1 MLSVKSLLKRAQS
14 LYQSA
19 SIHCQEKLSK
29 VHSCCSCSMTS
40 LLNAGISGD
49 IGYIRTSH
57 FATFEKYFGVV
68 VFSATKS
75 KLIMQNTP
83 RRSSSAFPVL
93 AEKASGEGRR
103 VVHYE
108 RRRFPEKDAPFLPSQ
123 PVSPGPSVQPR
134 VKARQKDLHQTI
146 ITRNKDFAL
155 DQLLV
160 LTLPSV
166 GKNFDFWFL
175 MFSSGWERAQKGCLT
190 QWRGICL
197 GAAWVGIKQG
207 ERTHYG

>member
-57 FATFEKYFGVV
+57 FATFDKYFGVV

-103 VVHYE
+103 VCTMRE
-108 RRRFPEKDAPFLPSQ
+108 GGFQRRMHPFYPPNLYRLVPQCNPE
-123 PVSPGPSVQPR
+123 
-134 VKARQKDLHQTI
+134 
-146 ITRNKDFAL
+146 
-155 DQLLV
+155 
-160 LTLPSV
+160 
-166 GKNFDFWFL
+166 
-175 MFSSGWERAQKGCLT
+175 
-190 QWRGICL
+190 
-197 GAAWVGIKQG
+197 
-207 ERTHYG
+207 